1 MNAIDIANF
10 FIDYNNGI
18 YDIIRKKLAIYK

>member
-10 FIDYNNGI
+10 FIDYNNRI
-18 YDIIRKKLAIYK
+18 YDIIHKKLAIYK